1 MPLDVA
7 ILGGHGKVARRLT
20 RLLVARGDRVRGII
34 RNPDHAADLVA
45 DGAEP
50 VVCDAERAT
59 DEQLAQ
65 AIIGADAVVFAAGA
79 GPGSG
84 PERKITVDRDAAIK
98 LVHAARAS
106 HVDVYVMISSIGAE
120 DPPQDDDVFSVYL
133 RAKADADRALAE
145 SDLDWTIVRPGF
157 LTDERGDSRV
167 RIEPEP
173 LRGEIPRDDVAAVLD
188 EVLHHEPRVAQQVL
202 YAIDGDQPV
211 AIALAKAVAA
221 PARS

>member
-1 MPLDVA
+1 MHLDVA

-20 RLLVARGDRVRGII
+20 RLLVARGDRVRGVI

-50 VVCDAERAT
+50 VVCDAEHAT
-59 DEQLAQ
+59 DEELAR

-84 PERKITVDRDAAIK
+84 PDRKITVDRDAAIK
-98 LVHAARAS
+98 LIHAARAS
-106 HVDVYVMISSIGAE
+106 RVGVYVMISSLGAE

-133 RAKADADRALAE
+133 RAKADADRALAA

-157 LTDERGDSRV
+157 LKDDPGDDRV

-173 LRGEIPRDDVAAVLD
+173 LRGKIPRDDVAGVLD
-188 EVLHHEPRVAQQVL
+188 EVLHHEPRLAREVL

-211 AIALAKAVAA
+211 AVALAKAVAA
-221 PARS
+221 HPRA

>member
-20 RLLVARGDRVRGII
+20 RLLIARGDRVRGII

-50 VVCDAERAT
+50 VVCDAEHAT
-59 DEQLAQ
+59 DQQLAR

-84 PERKITVDRDAAIK
+84 PDRKVTVDRDAAIR
-98 LVHAARAS
+98 LIHAARAS
-106 HVDVYVMISSIGAE
+106 HVDVYVMISSLGAE

-145 SDLDWTIVRPGF
+145 SGLDWTIVRPGF
-157 LTDERGDSRV
+157 LSDDAGNDRV
-167 RIEPEP
+167 RIEREP
-173 LRGEIPRDDVAAVLD
+173 LRGRIPRDDVAAVLE
-188 EVLHHEPRVAQQVL
+188 EVLHHEPGVAREVL

-211 AIALAKAVAA
+211 AIALAEAVS
-221 PARS
+221 ARPLA